1 MTAGH
6 RDLDPTTAWASRLPE
21 RCSNP
26 AGLEE
31 LVQAVEL
38 ADTVAGEEGLAW
50 LEGRVTG
57 EFDLKALGL
66 ARPSPFD
73 AETTETLDALL
84 ERARSKITNPRGP
97 LP

>member
-1 MTAGH
+1 MTSGH

-21 RCSNP
+21 RCSD
-26 AGLEE
+26 AEGLAE

-57 EFDLKALGL
+57 EFDLRAMGLDRRPFDTEITEALEDLL
-66 ARPSPFD
+66 AR
-73 AETTETLDALL
+73 AKA
-84 ERARSKITNPRGP
+84 KITNPRGLTP
-97 LP
+97 